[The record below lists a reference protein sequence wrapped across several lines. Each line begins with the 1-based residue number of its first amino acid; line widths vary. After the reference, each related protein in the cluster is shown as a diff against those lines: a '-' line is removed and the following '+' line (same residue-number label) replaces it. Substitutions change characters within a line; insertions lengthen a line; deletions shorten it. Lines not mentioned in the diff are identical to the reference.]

1 MTHKANQWERN
12 IDGLLASAQQKAEQ
26 TVNAIIIVDHPLSG
40 KVSHFPKL
48 SAMLE
53 RNVEHSGGKERCI
66 QCHFEMKFAPGS

>member
-1 MTHKANQWERN
+1 LSV
-12 IDGLLASAQQKAEQ
+12 II
-26 TVNAIIIVDHPLSG
+26 VNAIIIEDHPLSG
-40 KVSHFPKL
+40 KVSHFPKT